1 LRTIMTN
8 SIYDDPDH
16 WRALAQA
23 ARNKAEQMTHRDA
36 KRTLISI
43 AEDYEHLAERAE
55 QKAKKKA
62 HNSGS

>member
-1 LRTIMTN
+1 MTN

-43 AEDYEHLAERAE
+43 AEDYEHFSRAGGT
-55 QKAKKKA
+55 KGKKEGA
-62 HNSGS
+62 